1 MWMMQGGISWESSG
15 YKTSK
20 HKHYLGNITNDQCHM
35 GGHTLTYIE
44 RWFKGGNCELA
55 LIEKA
60 S

>member
-1 MWMMQGGISWESSG
+1 MMQGGISWESSG

-20 HKHYLGNITNDQCHM
+20 HEHYLGNVTNDQCHM
-35 GGHTLTYIE
+35 SGYTVTCYIE
-44 RWFKGGNCELA
+44 RWLTGGYCELV